1 MKDQT
6 TIVSVATVE
15 IVELCS
21 HKNSSVQLDT
31 AFCLIVFLGLFRK
44 GGVRSAECG
53 VRSAECGVRSQ
64 KKILKNKKKKLKK
77 NRNKRI

>member
-31 AFCLIVFLGLFRK
+31 ALCLYSILVLTGFDHVNFFN
-44 GGVRSAECG
+44 
-53 VRSAECGVRSQ
+53 
-64 KKILKNKKKKLKK
+64 KIRLL
-77 NRNKRI
+77 R